1 MRLLFLAPSVPF
13 PLNEGLKVINYHLLR
28 ELSARHE
35 ISLLSLAVSPEEAA
49 GAEVL
54 QAYCKKL
61 EVVHHTIPRSPFAR
75 LQNMLCD
82 SMPFCVWQ
90 YNSRVLQRRLRQWVA
105 DKRFDVAHMTY
116 TPMAQYTE
124 DLGHLPCV
132 LALVDCMSHLFAS
145 NALAAPGPF
154 AKFYW
159 RAQARKM
166 RAYERGALSSVHQ
179 AVVVTPA
186 DRNTLPAAS
195 CPVRVIPCGVDADYF
210 APLPDL
216 EQGPA
221 VLFRGI
227 LSFPPNV
234 DAARY
239 FYDEIFPAIRRAI
252 PSTRL
257 ILAGRDPAPL
267 LRRLAATDPGITLT
281 GSLPDLRPAMAQA
294 NVHVCPMR
302 IGSGV
307 KIKVLEAMAMG
318 KAVVTTSL
326 GLSGIPAVPGRDLM
340 VADDPDSFAE
350 AVIHLLRDSGLRG
363 QIGSAARAFV
373 VREHNWA
380 AVAERYEETYYAARD
395 AGAGGPGAGSP

>member
-1 MRLLFLAPSVPF
+1 MRLLFLVPSVPF

-35 ISLLSLAVSPEEAA
+35 ISLLSLAESPEEAV
-49 GAEVL
+49 GAEAL
-54 QAYCKKL
+54 RPYCKKL
-61 EVVHHTIPRSPFAR
+61 EVVHHTIPRSPLAR
-75 LQNMLCD
+75 LHNMLAD
-82 SMPFCVWQ
+82 SIPFCVWQ
-90 YNSRVLQRRLRQWVA
+90 YNSRALQQRLREWVA
-105 DKRFDVAHMTY
+105 EKPLDAVHMTY
-116 TPMAQYTE
+116 TPMAQYAK
-124 DLGHLPCV
+124 DLEHLPRV

-145 NALAAPGPF
+145 NALAARSPF
-154 AKFYW
+154 AKLYW

-166 RAYERGALSSVHQ
+166 RAYERAALSTVHQ

-186 DRNTLPAAS
+186 DRDTLPAAN
-195 CPVRVIPCGVDADYF
+195 CPVRVIPCGVDAGYF
-210 APLPDL
+210 APWPDP
-216 EQGPA
+216 EEGPS
-221 VLFRGI
+221 VLFRGV

-239 FYDEIFPAIRRAI
+239 FYRKIFPAIRRAV

-267 LRRLAATDPGITLT
+267 LRRLAATDPGVTLT
-281 GSLPDLRPAMAQA
+281 GSLPDLRPAMARA

-318 KAVVTTSL
+318 KTVVTTSL
-326 GLSGIPAVPGRDLM
+326 GLSGIAAVPGRDLL
-340 VADDPDSFAE
+340 VADDPDIFAE
-350 AVIHLLRDSGLRG
+350 AVIRLLRDSSLRRR
-363 QIGSAARAFV
+363 IGSAAQTFV

-380 AVAERYEETYYAARD
+380 AVAERYEEIYRAARD
-395 AGAGGPGAGSP
+395 GCGGDAR